1 MTDPDPPDQCT
12 WTIAA
17 GINGTDTSIG
27 AQYVRSLY
35 WAMQTATTVGY
46 GDTSITNATEQMYA
60 VFIMIMANLMVC
72 SFFFSLQFLSL
83 NHFFG
88 KKISFFLFSF
98 FFFLFFSFFFFQGA
112 IIFGNVTALIQSLN
126 ASENRHSERTEMIEE
141 LIETHGISIELASR
155 MRDTIEYQWD
165 LTRCFDMDEVL
176 FFIFLFFYFFTY
188 FF

>member
-72 SFFFSLQFLSL
+72 SFLFFTTIFVTQKVSFFRKKNS
-83 NHFFG
+83 HFF
-88 KKISFFLFSF
+88 FFLFSF
-98 FFFLFFSFFFFQGA
+98 FFFFLFSFFR
-112 IIFGNVTALIQSLN
+112 VLLSLVMLQ
-126 ASENRHSERTEMIEE
+126 H
-141 LIETHGISIELASR
+141 
-155 MRDTIEYQWD
+155 
-165 LTRCFDMDEVL
+165 
-176 FFIFLFFYFFTY
+176 
-188 FF
+188 